1 MLSISGL
8 LQLILAAGY
17 GSTVRAVRCADL
29 VLPLRPKDDPTD
41 KFDDAVEF
49 VRQLV
54 TFLEV
59 ASSARAPWAQGE
71 FSQLAALFAAERDL
85 KKKCVSHAQN
95 VNGIWLQRQERRQI
109 FCKRSTTHHTLLLFG
124 MPQAGTRALS
134 RDLAPKPLFQRIPIA
149 YQFNNIQV
157 SFWNPRNI
165 IPMRVKPNMLDNRR
179 LCAEGA
185 LSWRP
190 PPLLEAENG
199 RFPGCSHRRCQR

>member
-1 MLSISGL
+1 MW
-8 LQLILAAGY
+8 AAGY
-17 GSTVRAVRCADL
+17 GSTDL

-71 FSQLAALFAAERDL
+71 FSQLAALFAAQRDL

-157 SFWNPRNI
+157 SFWYPRNI
-165 IPMRVKPNMLDNRR
+165 ITMRVKPNMLDNRR

-185 LSWRP
+185 LS
-190 PPLLEAENG
+190 
-199 RFPGCSHRRCQR
+199 

>member
-1 MLSISGL
+1 MW
-8 LQLILAAGY
+8 AAGY

-41 KFDDAVEF
+41 KCDDAVEF

-71 FSQLAALFAAERDL
+71 FSQLAALFAAQRDL

-149 YQFNNIQV
+149 YQYNKTHFIL
-157 SFWNPRNI
+157 SSRLFI
-165 IPMRVKPNMLDNRR
+165 IKFRVQQNMLDNRR

-185 LSWRP
+185 LS
-190 PPLLEAENG
+190 
-199 RFPGCSHRRCQR
+199 

>member
-1 MLSISGL
+1 M
-8 LQLILAAGY
+8 
-17 GSTVRAVRCADL
+17 
-29 VLPLRPKDDPTD
+29 
-41 KFDDAVEF
+41 
-49 VRQLV
+49 V

-71 FSQLAALFAAERDL
+71 FSQLAALFAAQRDL

-124 MPQAGTRALS
+124 MPQAGTRALCNLLADRSSRSS
-134 RDLAPKPLFQRIPIA
+134 RDLAPKLLFQRIPIA

-165 IPMRVKPNMLDNRR
+165 ITMRVKPNMLDNRR

-185 LSWRP
+185 LS
-190 PPLLEAENG
+190 
-199 RFPGCSHRRCQR
+199 